1 MKNLF
6 KKNDLF
12 KILFLI
18 VLGGTILTWIIPS
31 GNFSGAVFQ
40 ESGLYRISIFDFFLE
55 LFYSAYYFLLQ
66 VTFLLAIGCLYGVLS
81 KSKRYSYLVYK
92 TAKKIK
98 GKDTIFSIICG
109 LFLAV
114 LASFTAEPLVCIL
127 FVPFILSV
135 LAKNNVSKIKG
146 LCITFGSILVGVLGV
161 TYGVSALGYTESS
174 FGLTVSDGLGYK
186 LAFLGLSFVM
196 LMLFSNM
203 LPKAKKQSEVINPRF
218 ELVEVKKK
226 ESIWPIIIV
235 LVIVSI
241 LAIVGY
247 IPWKS
252 SFNISFFADLHTNI
266 TTFKIKDHAIF
277 GYLLGSLKA
286 IGEWDLYTISLFI
299 MFGAFAISLIEKMK
313 LDEFLEACVDGA
325 KKISK
330 PIFIYLMVNCLFV
343 ISYWSPILPYI
354 TSKIIPLGANFNLFK
369 IILVVFIGSMLIP
382 NKDFM
387 SFTIANYL
395 AAAYTSNGV
404 VISLIINSIFG
415 VIQFLLPTSAIL
427 MIGLS
432 YLDISY
438 KDYLKNMLKFL
449 LGLIFIVV
457 ILLVIATYI

>member
-12 KILFLI
+12 KILFLV
-18 VLGGTILTWIIPS
+18 VLVVTVLTWIIPT
-31 GNFSGAVFQ
+31 GNFSGSVFQ
-40 ESGLYRISIFDFFLE
+40 EVGLYRISIFDFFLE
-55 LFYSAYYFLLQ
+55 LFYSAYYMLLQ
-66 VTFLLAIGCLYGVLS
+66 VTFLLATGCLYGVLS

-92 TAKKIK
+92 IAKKIK
-98 GKDTIFSIICG
+98 GKETIFSVGCG

-146 LCITFGSILVGVLGV
+146 LCITFGTILVGTLGI

-174 FGLTVSDGLGYK
+174 FGLKVSDGLGYK
-186 LAFLGLSFVM
+186 FAFLGISFVM
-196 LMLFSNM
+196 LMVFTHM
-203 LPKAKKQSEVINPRF
+203 LPKAKKESEVINPRF

-226 ESIWPIIIV
+226 ESTWPIIIV
-235 LVIVSI
+235 LSIVAIFAI
-241 LAIVGY
+241 LGY

-252 SFNISFFADLHTNI
+252 SFNVNFFADLHTNI
-266 TTFKIKDHAIF
+266 TTFKIGEHAVF

-286 IGEWDLYTISLFI
+286 IGEWDLYTISLII
-299 MFGAFAISLIEKMK
+299 MFGAFIISLIERIK
-313 LDEFLEACVDGA
+313 LDEFLESCVYGA
-325 KKISK
+325 KKMAK

-354 TSKIIPLGANFNLFK
+354 TNKLIDVGSDFNLFK
-369 IILVVFIGSMLIP
+369 IILVIFIGSMLMP

-395 AAAYTSNGV
+395 AALYASNGI
-404 VISLIINSIFG
+404 VISLVINSIFG
-415 VIQFLLPTSAIL
+415 VVQFLLPTSAIL

-438 KDYLKNMLKFL
+438 KDYLKNMWKFL
-449 LGLIFIVV
+449 LGLIFIVL
-457 ILLVIATYI
+457 ILLVIAAYV

>member
-18 VLGGTILTWIIPS
+18 VLVVTILTWIIPS
-31 GNFSGAVFQ
+31 GNFSGSVFK
-40 ESGLYRISIFDFFLE
+40 EVGLYRISIFDFFLE
-55 LFYSAYYFLLQ
+55 LFYSAYYMLLQ
-66 VTFLLAIGCLYGVLS
+66 VTFLLATGCLYGVLS
-81 KSKRYSYLVYK
+81 RSKRYSYLVYK
-92 TAKKIK
+92 IAKKIK
-98 GKDTIFSIICG
+98 GKETIFSVGCG

-114 LASFTAEPLVCIL
+114 LASFTAEPLVCLL

-146 LCITFGSILVGVLGV
+146 LCITFGSILVGMLGI
-161 TYGVSALGYTESS
+161 TYGFSALGYTESS
-174 FGLTVSDGLGYK
+174 FGLKVSDGLGYK
-186 LAFLGLSFVM
+186 FAFLSISFVM
-196 LMLFSNM
+196 LMVFTHM
-203 LPKAKKQSEVINPRF
+203 LPKAKKESEVINPRF

-226 ESIWPIIIV
+226 ESTWPIIIV
-235 LVIVSI
+235 LSIVAI

-252 SFNISFFADLHTNI
+252 SFNVSFFADLHTNI
-266 TTFKIKDHAIF
+266 TTFKIGEHAVF

-286 IGEWDLYTISLFI
+286 IGEWDLYTISLII
-299 MFGAFAISLIEKMK
+299 MLGAFIISLIERIK
-313 LDEFLEACVDGA
+313 LDNFLEACVYGA
-325 KKISK
+325 KKMAK

-354 TSKIIPLGANFNLFK
+354 TSKLIEVGSDFSLFK
-369 IILVVFIGSMLIP
+369 IILVIFIGSMLMP

-395 AAAYTSNGV
+395 AALYASSGV
-404 VISLIINSIFG
+404 IISLVINSIFG
-415 VIQFLLPTSAIL
+415 VVQFLLPTSVIL

-438 KDYLKNMLKFL
+438 KDYLKNMWKFL
-449 LGLIFIVV
+449 LGLLFIVI
-457 ILLVIATYI
+457 ILLVIAAYV

>member
-12 KILFLI
+12 KILFLV
-18 VLGGTILTWIIPS
+18 VLVVTILTWIIPT
-31 GNFSGAVFQ
+31 GNFSGSIFQ
-40 ESGLYRISIFDFFLE
+40 EVGLYRISIFDFFLE
-55 LFYSAYYFLLQ
+55 LFYSAYYMLLQ
-66 VTFLLAIGCLYGVLS
+66 VTFLLATGCLYGVLS

-92 TAKKIK
+92 IAKKIK
-98 GKDTIFSIICG
+98 GKETIFSVGCG

-146 LCITFGSILVGVLGV
+146 LCITFGAILVGTLGI

-174 FGLTVSDGLGYK
+174 FGLKVSDGLGYK
-186 LAFLGLSFVM
+186 FAFLGISFVM
-196 LMLFSNM
+196 LMVFTHM
-203 LPKAKKQSEVINPRF
+203 LPKAKKESEVINPRF

-226 ESIWPIIIV
+226 ENTWPIIIV
-235 LVIVSI
+235 LSIVTIFAI
-241 LAIVGY
+241 LGY

-252 SFNISFFADLHTNI
+252 SFNVSFFADLHTNI
-266 TTFKIKDHAIF
+266 TTYKIGEHAVF

-286 IGEWDLYTISLFI
+286 IGEWDLYTISLII
-299 MFGAFAISLIEKMK
+299 MFGAFAISLIERIK
-313 LDEFLEACVDGA
+313 LDEFLESCVYGA
-325 KKISK
+325 KKMAK

-354 TSKIIPLGANFNLFK
+354 TNKLIEVGSDFNLFK
-369 IILVVFIGSMLIP
+369 IILVIFVGSMLMP

-395 AAAYTSNGV
+395 AALYASNGI
-404 VISLIINSIFG
+404 VISLVINSIFG
-415 VIQFLLPTSAIL
+415 VVQFLLPTSAIL

-438 KDYLKNMLKFL
+438 KDYLKNMWKFL
-449 LGLIFIVV
+449 LGLIFIVL
-457 ILLVIATYI
+457 ILLVIAAYV